1 MFFCVLI
8 IGLNGTDWSILRVF
22 DLNRGSDIIETVKL
36 FKKHFTCEVVEV
48 WLFRNGSIM
57 EQI

>member
-8 IGLNGTDWSILRVF
+8 TGLNGTDWSILCVF

-36 FKKHFTCEVVEV
+36 FKKHFTREVVEV